1 MNLEQPIAGAGELLT
16 VVWLIFG
23 IVLLLLGA
31 AFIAGWFD
39 WLLGVIGI
47 VMGVISMFSGKSS
60 VVVGEKFGPHV
71 TDMGR
76 CGIYPRD
83 WRCNRHRHG
92 CDQYVQRKE

>member
-31 AFIAGWFD
+31 AFIAGWSD
-39 WLLGVIGI
+39 WLLDVVGFILVIGGVIGI

-60 VVVGEKFGPHV
+60 GS
-71 TDMGR
+71 GR
-76 CGIYPRD
+76 M
-83 WRCNRHRHG
+83 
-92 CDQYVQRKE
+92 

>member
-1 MNLEQPIAGAGELLT
+1 MNLEQPIGGAGELLT

-39 WLLGVIGI
+39 WLLDVVGFILVIGGVIGI

-60 VVVGEKFGPHV
+60 GS
-71 TDMGR
+71 GR
-76 CGIYPRD
+76 M
-83 WRCNRHRHG
+83 
-92 CDQYVQRKE
+92 